1 MIFDFR
7 RHITPILTAIAVVFS
22 LTGCSSDADIPESDA
37 AVVRLAFFAEGQ
49 PGLMRTLSAA
59 NWSAVN
65 NLAVCIYDNG
75 GNAIGYKR
83 EDSPTEVSSGLYKM
97 DVNTH
102 KATGCNIY
110 ASANIAAGLFS
121 DGSKLTAVK
130 DKKLTRTALTD
141 LAADTEVPMIGV
153 YGSTVNITGGT
164 QTIGNVELKRICSQI
179 ALKITPGTDIL
190 INSYQLCHMPLGSY
204 YIEREPADW
213 TAPATY
219 ADFAEVNTANSTVAV
234 TNSYFVYE
242 SLAGSSTGLT
252 AETDRYTANA
262 PTEASYLLVSAT
274 GPGWKSVFRIYLGGL
289 DLDGTVNHNNFN
301 VYRNCRYTVEV
312 QINGAS
318 SSDLRIDKSIEP
330 LSLTTTINPWGDD
343 STIPGGA
350 K

>member
-22 LTGCSSDADIPESDA
+22 LTGCSTDTDTPESDA

-83 EDSPTEVSSGLYKM
+83 EDSPTEVSSGLYEM

-179 ALKITPGTDIL
+179 EFNITAATGITL
-190 INSYQLCHMPLGSY
+190 NSFQLCHLPLGSY

-219 ADFAEVNTANSTVAV
+219 ADFSEVTVTSST
-234 TNSYFVYE
+234 TFPQTYFVYE
-242 SLAGSSTGLT
+242 NLTGSATGLT

-262 PTEASYLLVSAT
+262 PTGASYLLVNAT
-274 GPGWKSVFRIYLGGL
+274 GPGWKTVFRIYLGGVN
-289 DLDGTVNHNNFN
+289 LDGTTNYNDFN
-301 VYRNCRYTVEV
+301 VFRNCHYTMNI

-318 SSDLRIDKSIEP
+318 STDLRIDKSIEP
-330 LSLTTTINPWGDD
+330 LSLTTTINDWGG
-343 STIPGGA
+343 TTVTPGVGN
-350 K
+350 